1 MGYKCRQIARRRGL
15 TIRGSW
21 AIVFVYDFVLDE
33 ESFLEQV
40 TDHTLAAARK
50 VIAVHINYPS
60 RAAQRGRTPEQPSY
74 FLKPSSSLAL
84 SGSTVERPAGCELL
98 GYEGEI
104 ALIIGK
110 PARRVGIEDAWNHVE
125 WVTASNDLG
134 VYDLRWADKGSN
146 LRSKG
151 GDGFTPVGPGLIAA
165 DAVDPAG
172 LRIRTWHNGELVQ
185 DDTTRDLLFPFAR
198 LVADLSQLLTLE
210 EGDIILT
217 GTPAGASVA
226 KPGDVLE
233 VEVSAAAGSGSTTP
247 GGAAAGEVTTGGVTT
262 GGLTEGGITTG
273 GITTGRLVTLVAE
286 GTTPFGDFGAQPRT
300 DDLQREEAYGSRAAA
315 GLPAAEHVP
324 SEEAPAADAAAP
336 AVVPVLTPEL
346 KAKLESVCT
355 ATLSS
360 QLRKRGLNNVSIDGL
375 TSTRPEKRI
384 VGLARTLRYV
394 PNREDLF
401 KTHGGGFNA
410 QKKAIDSVNEG
421 EILVMEARGEK
432 GTGTIGDILALRAQV
447 RGAAAI
453 ITDGGVRDFSAVA
466 AMDMPTYYA
475 NPHPA
480 VLGRRH
486 IPWDTDITI
495 ACGGTTVQPGDI
507 IVADADGILVIPP
520 ALAAELADDSIAQ
533 EREEAFITEMVQQG
547 HSVDGLYP
555 LNAEWRAR
563 YVNWEAGKAN
573 E

>member
-1 MGYKCRQIARRRGL
+1 M
-15 TIRGSW
+15 
-21 AIVFVYDFVLDE
+21 
-33 ESFLEQV
+33 EQV
-40 TDHTLAAARK
+40 TDHLLAAARK

-74 FLKPSSSLAL
+74 FLKPSSSLATG
-84 SGSTVERPAGCELL
+84 SAEAPSTVERPAGCELL

-110 PARRVGIEDAWNHVE
+110 PARRVSVEDAWSHVE
-125 WVTASNDLG
+125 WITASNDLG
-134 VYDLRWADKGSN
+134 VYDLRYADKGSN

-165 DAVDPAG
+165 DAVTPEQ
-172 LRIRTWHNGELVQ
+172 LRIRTWHNGNLVQ
-185 DDTTRDLLFPFAR
+185 DDTTEDLLFPFAR

-226 KPGDVLE
+226 KPGDVVE
-233 VEVSAAAGSGSTTP
+233 VEVSTP
-247 GGAAAGEVTTGGVTT
+247 DGA
-262 GGLTEGGITTG
+262 L
-273 GITTGRLVTLVAE
+273 TTGRLVTAVE
-286 GTTPFGDFGAQPRT
+286 DGTTPFADFGARPKT
-300 DDLQREEAYGSRAAA
+300 DDLQREEAYGSREAA
-315 GLPAAEHVP
+315 GLAPVAGAAVG
-324 SEEAPAADAAAP
+324 
-336 AVVPVLTPEL
+336 PVLSPEL

-375 TSTRPEKRI
+375 SSTRPEKRI

-453 ITDGGVRDFSAVA
+453 ITDGGVRDFAAVA

-507 IVADADGILVIPP
+507 IVADSDGILVIPP
-520 ALAAELADDSIAQ
+520 ALAEELADDSIAQ
-533 EREEAFITEMVQQG
+533 EREEVFIAEMVAQG

-555 LNAEWRAR
+555 LNAEWRGK
-563 YVNWEAGKAN
+563 YEQWEAGKAN
-573 E
+573 D

>member
-1 MGYKCRQIARRRGL
+1 M
-15 TIRGSW
+15 
-21 AIVFVYDFVLDE
+21 
-33 ESFLEQV
+33 EQV
-40 TDHTLAAARK
+40 TDHILAAARK

-74 FLKPSSSLAL
+74 FLKPSSSLATG
-84 SGSTVERPAGCELL
+84 SAEAPSTVERPAGCELL
-98 GYEGEI
+98 GFEGEI

-110 PARRVGIEDAWNHVE
+110 PARRVGLGDAWSHVE

-134 VYDLRWADKGSN
+134 VYDLRYADKGSN

-151 GDGFTPVGPGLIAA
+151 GDGFTPIGPALIPA
-165 DAVDPAG
+165 DTVDPAQ

-185 DDTTRDLLFPFAR
+185 DDTTEDLLFPFAR

-226 KPGDVLE
+226 KPGDVVE
-233 VEVSAAAGSGSTTP
+233 VEVSTSTTAAGSAAAGPS
-247 GGAAAGEVTTGGVTT
+247 
-262 GGLTEGGITTG
+262 
-273 GITTGRLVTLVAE
+273 TGRLVTRVEE
-286 GTTPFGDFGAQPRT
+286 GSTPFADFGARPRT

-315 GLPAAEHVP
+315 GLAAVG
-324 SEEAPAADAAAP
+324 
-336 AVVPVLTPEL
+336 PVLTPEL

-447 RGAAAI
+447 RGAAAV

-507 IVADADGILVIPP
+507 IVADSDGILVIPP
-520 ALAAELADDSIAQ
+520 AMAEEIADDSIAQ
-533 EREEAFITEMVQQG
+533 EREEVFIAEMVAQG

-555 LNAEWRAR
+555 LNAEWRAK
-563 YVNWEAGKAN
+563 YEEWEAGKGN
-573 E
+573 D

>member
-1 MGYKCRQIARRRGL
+1 MTLEFRTEEVSQDMLAR
-15 TIRGSW
+15 T
-21 AIVFVYDFVLDE
+21 
-33 ESFLEQV
+33 
-40 TDHTLAAARK
+40 RK

-60 RAAQRGRTPEQPSY
+60 RAAQRGRTPQQPSY

-84 SGSTVERPAGCELL
+84 GSAEAPGIVERPAGCELL

-110 PARRVGIEDAWNHVE
+110 SARRVGLEDAWSHVE

-134 VYDLRWADKGSN
+134 VYDLRYADKGSN
-146 LRSKG
+146 VRSKG
-151 GDGFTPVGPGLIAA
+151 GDGFTPVGPALIPA
-165 DAVDPAG
+165 DAVDPAA
-172 LRIRTWHNGELVQ
+172 LTIRTWHNGELVQ
-185 DDTTRDLLFPFAR
+185 DDTTEDLLFPFGR

-226 KPGDVLE
+226 KPGDV
-233 VEVSAAAGSGSTTP
+233 VEI
-247 GGAAAGEVTTGGVTT
+247 EVTGG
-262 GGLTEGGITTG
+262 GFSS
-273 GITTGRLVTLVAE
+273 GRLTTKVTE
-286 GTTPFGDFGAQPRT
+286 GTTPFADFGARPKA
-300 DDLQREEAYGSRAAA
+300 DDMQREEAYGSREAA
-315 GLPAAEHVP
+315 GLQA
-324 SEEAPAADAAAP
+324 SEQAAA
-336 AVVPVLTPEL
+336 VSVLTPEL
-346 KAKLESVCT
+346 KSKLESVAT

-375 TSTRPEKRI
+375 QATRPDRKV

-410 QKKAIDSVNEG
+410 QKRAIDSVNEG

-432 GTGTIGDILALRAQV
+432 GTGTVGDILALRAQV

-453 ITDGGVRDFSAVA
+453 ITDGGVRDYSAVA
-466 AMDMPTYYA
+466 DLEMPTYFA

-495 ACGGTTVQPGDI
+495 ACGGATVQPGDI
-507 IVADADGILVIPP
+507 IVADSDGILVIPP
-520 ALAAELADDSIAQ
+520 AIAEELVDDCIAQ
-533 EREEAFITEMVQQG
+533 EKEETFIFQMVQEG
-547 HSVDGLYP
+547 NSVDGLYP
-555 LNAEWRAR
+555 MNAEWQAR
-563 YVNWEAGKAN
+563 YQEWSARRHAAEGAHSD
-573 E
+573 

>member
-1 MGYKCRQIARRRGL
+1 MRRNVEL
-15 TIRGSW
+15 
-21 AIVFVYDFVLDE
+21 VNED
-33 ESFLEQV
+33 
-40 TDHTLAAARK
+40 TLASVRK

-60 RAAQRGRTPEQPSY
+60 RAAQRGRTPAQPSY

-84 SGSTVERPAGCELL
+84 TGGTVERPAGCELL

-104 ALIIGK
+104 ALVIGK
-110 PARRVGIEDAWNHVE
+110 AARRVSIEDAWSHVAA
-125 WVTASNDLG
+125 VTASNDLG

-151 GDGFTPVGPGLIAA
+151 GDGFTPVGPALIPA
-165 DAVDPAG
+165 DAVDPAQ
-172 LRIRTWHNGELVQ
+172 LRVRTWHNGDLVQ
-185 DDTTRDLLFPFAR
+185 DDTTEDLLFPFSR

-226 KPGDVLE
+226 RPGDVLE
-233 VEVSAAAGSGSTTP
+233 VEVSA
-247 GGAAAGEVTTGGVTT
+247 
-262 GGLTEGGITTG
+262 GGL
-273 GITTGRLVTLVAE
+273 TTGRLATTVVE
-286 GTTPFGDFGAQPRT
+286 GTTPFADFGARPRV
-300 DDLQREEAYGSRAAA
+300 DDLQREEAYGSREAA
-315 GLPAAEHVP
+315 GLAPAAEAAVG
-324 SEEAPAADAAAP
+324 PA
-336 AVVPVLTPEL
+336 LSPEL
-346 KAKLESVCT
+346 KAKLESVAT

-360 QLRKRGLNNVSIDGL
+360 QMRKRGLNNVSIDGL
-375 TSTRPEKRI
+375 QGTRPDRRV

-432 GTGTIGDILALRAQV
+432 GTGTVGDILALRAQV

-453 ITDGGVRDFSAVA
+453 ITDGGVRDFTAVA
-466 AMDMPTYYA
+466 GLDMPTYFA

-495 ACGGTTVQPGDI
+495 ACGGATVQPGDI

-520 ALAAELADDSIAQ
+520 AIAEELVDDCIQQ
-533 EREEAFITEMVQQG
+533 EKEEAFIFEMVKQG
-547 HSVDGLYP
+547 NSVDGLYP
-555 LNAEWRAR
+555 MNAEWQNKYAE
-563 YVNWEAGKAN
+563 WERMGSRKS
-573 E
+573 

>member
-1 MGYKCRQIARRRGL
+1 M
-15 TIRGSW
+15 
-21 AIVFVYDFVLDE
+21 
-33 ESFLEQV
+33 EQV
-40 TDHTLAAARK
+40 TDHLLAAARK

-74 FLKPSSSLAL
+74 FLKPSSSLAFG
-84 SGSTVERPAGCELL
+84 SAEAPSTVERPAGCELL

-110 PARRVGIEDAWNHVE
+110 PARRVGIEDAWSHVE

-134 VYDLRWADKGSN
+134 VYDLRYADKGSN

-165 DAVDPAG
+165 DAVDPAK
-172 LRIRTWHNGELVQ
+172 LRIRTWHNGDLVQ
-185 DDTTRDLLFPFAR
+185 DDTTEDLLFPFAR

-226 KPGDVLE
+226 TPGDVIE
-233 VEVSAAAGSGSTTP
+233 VEVSTVGVSTESTTAGSGS
-247 GGAAAGEVTTGGVTT
+247 AE
-262 GGLTEGGITTG
+262 L
-273 GITTGRLVTLVAE
+273 TTGRLVTRVGE
-286 GTTPFGDFGAQPRT
+286 GTTAFADFGAQPKT
-300 DDLQREEAYGSRAAA
+300 DDTQREEAYGSREAA
-315 GLPAAEHVP
+315 GLASAHVAA
-324 SEEAPAADAAAP
+324 S
-336 AVVPVLTPEL
+336 VLSPEV

-375 TSTRPEKRI
+375 SSTRPEKRI

-520 ALAAELADDSIAQ
+520 ALAEELAEDSIAQ
-533 EREEAFITEMVQQG
+533 EREETFIAAMVAQG

-555 LNAEWRAR
+555 LNTEWRAK
-563 YVNWEAGKAN
+563 YEEWEAGTAN
-573 E
+573 D

>member
-1 MGYKCRQIARRRGL
+1 V
-15 TIRGSW
+15 T
-21 AIVFVYDFVLDE
+21 
-33 ESFLEQV
+33 EQLSQ
-40 TDHTLAAARK
+40 DRLAHTRK
-50 VIAVHINYPS
+50 VIAIHTNYPS
-60 RAAQRGRTPEQPSY
+60 RAAQRGRTPELPSY
-74 FLKPSSSLAL
+74 FLKPASSLAV
-84 SGSTVERPAGCELL
+84 SGSAVERPVGCELL

-104 ALIIGK
+104 ALVIGK
-110 PARRVGIEDAWNHVE
+110 PARRVGLEDAWSHVE

-134 VYDLRWADKGSN
+134 LYDLRYADKGSN

-151 GDGFTPVGPGLIAA
+151 GDGFTPVGPALIPA
-165 DAVDPAG
+165 DAVDPAR

-185 DDTTRDLLFPFAR
+185 EDTTEELLFPFAR

-226 KPGDVLE
+226 QPGDVVE
-233 VEVSAAAGSGSTTP
+233 VEVATID
-247 GGAAAGEVTTGGVTT
+247 GE
-262 GGLTEGGITTG
+262 LS
-273 GITTGRLVTLVAE
+273 TGRLVTRIE
-286 GTTPFGDFGAQPRT
+286 QGSTPFAEFGALPKA
-300 DDLQREEAYGSRAAA
+300 DDVQREEAYGSREAA
-315 GLPAAEHVP
+315 GLPPAEGPATPVL
-324 SEEAPAADAAAP
+324 SEE
-336 AVVPVLTPEL
+336 L
-346 KAKLESVCT
+346 KRKLKSVCT

-360 QLRKRGLNNVSIDGL
+360 QLRRRGLNNVSIDGL
-375 TSTRPEKRI
+375 QATRPDRRV

-401 KTHGGGFNA
+401 STHGGGYNA
-410 QKKAIDSVNEG
+410 QKRAIDSVNEG

-466 AMDMPTYYA
+466 ALDLPTYYS

-495 ACGGTTVQPGDI
+495 ACGGATVQPGDI
-507 IVADADGILVIPP
+507 IVADSDGILVIPP
-520 ALAAELADDSIAQ
+520 ALAEELADDSIDQ
-533 EREEAFITEMVQQG
+533 EREEVFIAEMVEQG
-547 HSVDGLYP
+547 YSVDGLYP
-555 LNAEWRAR
+555 LNAEWRTR
-563 YVNWEAGKAN
+563 YEEWAAAKEAEN
-573 E
+573 D

>member
-1 MGYKCRQIARRRGL
+1 M
-15 TIRGSW
+15 
-21 AIVFVYDFVLDE
+21 
-33 ESFLEQV
+33 EQV
-40 TDHTLAAARK
+40 TDHILAAARK

-74 FLKPSSSLAL
+74 FLKPSSSLAI
-84 SGSTVERPAGCELL
+84 GSAAAPTSVERPAGCELL

-110 PARRVGIEDAWNHVE
+110 PARRVGIEDAWSHVE

-134 VYDLRWADKGSN
+134 VYDLRYADKGSN

-165 DAVDPAG
+165 DAVDPAE

-185 DDTTRDLLFPFAR
+185 DDTTGDLLFPFAR

-226 KPGDVLE
+226 KPGDVVE
-233 VEVSAAAGSGSTTP
+233 VEVSA
-247 GGAAAGEVTTGGVTT
+247 TTGGTA
-262 GGLTEGGITTG
+262 GAEL
-273 GITTGRLVTLVAE
+273 TTGRLVTRVAD
-286 GTTPFGDFGAQPRT
+286 GTTPFADFGARPKT
-300 DDLQREEAYGSRAAA
+300 DDLQREEAYGSREAA
-315 GLPAAEHVP
+315 GLAAVG
-324 SEEAPAADAAAP
+324 
-336 AVVPVLTPEL
+336 PVLSAEL

-360 QLRKRGLNNVSIDGL
+360 QLRKRGLDNVSIDGL
-375 TSTRPEKRI
+375 TSTRPEQRI

-520 ALAAELADDSIAQ
+520 ALAEELADDSIAQ
-533 EREEAFITEMVQQG
+533 EREETFIAEMVQQG

-555 LNAEWRAR
+555 LNAAWRTR
-563 YVNWEAGKAN
+563 YQEWEAGKAHD
-573 E
+573 

>member
-1 MGYKCRQIARRRGL
+1 
-15 TIRGSW
+15 
-21 AIVFVYDFVLDE
+21 
-33 ESFLEQV
+33 LEQV

-50 VIAVHINYPS
+50 VIAVHLNYPS

-84 SGSTVERPAGCELL
+84 SDSSVERPAGCELL
-98 GYEGEI
+98 GFEGEV
-104 ALIIGK
+104 ALVIGK
-110 PARRVGIEDAWNHVE
+110 DARRVSIEDAWSYVAA
-125 WVTASNDLG
+125 VTASNDLG
-134 VYDLRWADKGSN
+134 VYDLRYADKGSN
-146 LRSKG
+146 VRSKG
-151 GDGFTPVGPGLIAA
+151 GDGFTPVGPALIPA

-185 DDTTRDLLFPFAR
+185 DDTTADLLFPFAR
-198 LVADLSQLLTLE
+198 LVADLSQLLTLQ

-226 KPGDVLE
+226 RPGDVVE
-233 VEVSAAAGSGSTTP
+233 VEVS
-247 GGAAAGEVTTGGVTT
+247 GGAHS
-262 GGLTEGGITTG
+262 
-273 GITTGRLVTLVAE
+273 TGRLRTTVTE
-286 GTTPFGDFGAQPRT
+286 GTTPFADFGAGPKA
-300 DDLQREEAYGSRAAA
+300 DDTQREEAYGCRAAA
-315 GLPAAEHVP
+315 GLPESGTAENTA
-324 SEEAPAADAAAP
+324 SA
-336 AVVPVLTPEL
+336 LSPEL

-375 TSTRPEKRI
+375 QSTRPGKRI

-410 QKKAIDSVNEG
+410 QKRAIDTVNDG

-432 GTGTIGDILALRAQV
+432 GTGTVGDILALRAQV

-453 ITDGGVRDFSAVA
+453 ITDGGVRDLSAVA
-466 AMDMPTYYA
+466 ALEMPTYFA

-486 IPWDTDITI
+486 VPWDTDITI

-520 ALAAELADDSIAQ
+520 SLAAELAEDSIAQ
-533 EREEAFITEMVQQG
+533 EREEAFIAEMVAQG

-555 LNAEWRAR
+555 LDAAWRGKYEAWDAEQPRD
-563 YVNWEAGKAN
+563 
-573 E
+573 

>member
-1 MGYKCRQIARRRGL
+1 MRSN
-15 TIRGSW
+15 T
-21 AIVFVYDFVLDE
+21 
-33 ESFLEQV
+33 LEQV
-40 TDHTLAAARK
+40 TGQILGAARK

-74 FLKPSSSLAL
+74 FLKPSSSLATG
-84 SGSTVERPAGCELL
+84 SAAAPSTVERPAGCELL

-110 PARRVGIEDAWNHVE
+110 PARRVGVEDAWSHVE

-134 VYDLRWADKGSN
+134 VYDLRYADKGSN

-165 DAVDPAG
+165 DAVDPAQ

-185 DDTTRDLLFPFAR
+185 DDTTEDLLFPFAR

-226 KPGDVLE
+226 KPGDVVE
-233 VEVSAAAGSGSTTP
+233 VEVNAGD
-247 GGAAAGEVTTGGVTT
+247 
-262 GGLTEGGITTG
+262 L
-273 GITTGRLVTLVAE
+273 TTGRLATRVEE
-286 GTTPFGDFGAQPRT
+286 GTTPFADFGAQPRT
-300 DDLQREEAYGSRAAA
+300 DDLQREEAYGSREAA
-315 GLPAAEHVP
+315 GLAAVG
-324 SEEAPAADAAAP
+324 
-336 AVVPVLTPEL
+336 PVLSPEL

-375 TSTRPEKRI
+375 NSTRPEKRI

-447 RGAAAI
+447 RGAAAV

-466 AMDMPTYYA
+466 AMDMPTYYS

-520 ALAAELADDSIAQ
+520 ALAEELADDSIAQ
-533 EREEAFITEMVQQG
+533 EREEAFIAEMVQQG

-555 LNAEWRAR
+555 LNSEWRAK
-563 YVNWEAGKAN
+563 YDEWEGPAHD
-573 E
+573 

>member
-1 MGYKCRQIARRRGL
+1 M
-15 TIRGSW
+15 
-21 AIVFVYDFVLDE
+21 
-33 ESFLEQV
+33 EQV
-40 TDHTLAAARK
+40 TDHILAAARK

-74 FLKPSSSLAL
+74 FLKPSSSLGL

-110 PARRVGIEDAWNHVE
+110 PARRIGVEDAWSHVE

-134 VYDLRWADKGSN
+134 VYDLRYADKGSN

-185 DDTTRDLLFPFAR
+185 DDTTEDLLFPFAR

-226 KPGDVLE
+226 KPGDVVE
-233 VEVSAAAGSGSTTP
+233 VEVSTTTAGA
-247 GGAAAGEVTTGGVTT
+247 GGA
-262 GGLTEGGITTG
+262 GLA
-273 GITTGRLVTLVAE
+273 TGRLVTRVEE
-286 GTTPFGDFGAQPRT
+286 GTTPFADFGARPKT
-300 DDLQREEAYGSRAAA
+300 DDLQREEAYGSREAA
-315 GLPAAEHVP
+315 GLAAG
-324 SEEAPAADAAAP
+324 AAT
-336 AVVPVLTPEL
+336 VPVLTPKL

-375 TSTRPEKRI
+375 SSTRPERRI

-507 IVADADGILVIPP
+507 IVADSDGILVIPP

-533 EREEAFITEMVQQG
+533 EREEVFIAEMVQQG

-563 YVNWEAGKAN
+563 YEEWEAGTK
-573 E
+573 

>member
-1 MGYKCRQIARRRGL
+1 M
-15 TIRGSW
+15 
-21 AIVFVYDFVLDE
+21 D
-33 ESFLEQV
+33 QV
-40 TDHTLAAARK
+40 TDHLLAAARK

-74 FLKPSSSLAL
+74 FLKPPSSLAT
-84 SGSTVERPAGCELL
+84 GSEQTPSIVERPAGCELL

-104 ALIIGK
+104 ALVIGK
-110 PARRVGIEDAWNHVE
+110 PARRVGLEDAWSHVE

-134 VYDLRWADKGSN
+134 VYDLRYADKGSN

-165 DAVDPAG
+165 DSVNPAG

-185 DDTTRDLLFPFAR
+185 DDTTEDLLFPFAR

-226 KPGDVLE
+226 QPGDVVE
-233 VEVSAAAGSGSTTP
+233 VEVSTVEVSAG
-247 GGAAAGEVTTGGVTT
+247 AVTS
-262 GGLTEGGITTG
+262 
-273 GITTGRLVTLVAE
+273 GRLVTRVAE
-286 GTTPFGDFGAQPRT
+286 GTTAFADFGARPKT
-300 DDLQREEAYGSRAAA
+300 DDVQREEAYGSREAA
-315 GLPAAEHVP
+315 GLSPDQSAAVG
-324 SEEAPAADAAAP
+324 
-336 AVVPVLTPEL
+336 PVLSPEL

-466 AMDMPTYYA
+466 AMDMPTYYS

-507 IVADADGILVIPP
+507 IVADSDGILVIPP
-520 ALAAELADDSIAQ
+520 ALAEELADDSIVQ
-533 EREEAFITEMVQQG
+533 EREETFIAEMVQQG

-555 LNAEWRAR
+555 LNTEWRAK
-563 YVNWEAGKAN
+563 YEQWETDKADD
-573 E
+573 

>member
-1 MGYKCRQIARRRGL
+1 
-15 TIRGSW
+15 
-21 AIVFVYDFVLDE
+21 
-33 ESFLEQV
+33 LEQV
-40 TDHTLAAARK
+40 TDHLLAAARK

-74 FLKPSSSLAL
+74 FLKPSSSLAIG
-84 SGSTVERPAGCELL
+84 SAEAPSTVERPAGCELL

-110 PARRVGIEDAWNHVE
+110 PARRVGIEDAWSHVE

-134 VYDLRWADKGSN
+134 VYDLRYADKGSN

-151 GDGFTPVGPGLIAA
+151 GDGFTPIGPGLIAA
-165 DAVDPAG
+165 DAVNPAQ

-185 DDTTRDLLFPFAR
+185 DDTTEDLLFPFAR
-198 LVADLSQLLTLE
+198 LIADLSQLLTLE

-226 KPGDVLE
+226 KPGDVIE
-233 VEVSAAAGSGSTTP
+233 VEVSTP
-247 GGAAAGEVTTGGVTT
+247 DATS
-262 GGLTEGGITTG
+262 
-273 GITTGRLVTLVAE
+273 GRLATRVEE
-286 GTTPFGDFGAQPRT
+286 GTTPFADFGARPKT
-300 DDLQREEAYGSRAAA
+300 DDVQREEAYGSREAA
-315 GLPAAEHVP
+315 GLAAVGP
-324 SEEAPAADAAAP
+324 LLS
-336 AVVPVLTPEL
+336 LEL

-447 RGAAAI
+447 RGAAAV

-466 AMDMPTYYA
+466 AMDMPTYYS

-520 ALAAELADDSIAQ
+520 ALAEELADDSIAQ
-533 EREEAFITEMVQQG
+533 EREEAFIAEMVRQG

-555 LNAEWRAR
+555 LNSEWRAK
-563 YVNWEAGKAN
+563 YDEWEGPAHD
-573 E
+573 

>member
-1 MGYKCRQIARRRGL
+1 M
-15 TIRGSW
+15 
-21 AIVFVYDFVLDE
+21 
-33 ESFLEQV
+33 EQV

-60 RAAQRGRTPEQPSY
+60 RAAQRGRMPEQPSY

-104 ALIIGK
+104 ALVIGT
-110 PARRVGIEDAWNHVE
+110 PARRVGLEDAWSHVQ

-134 VYDLRWADKGSN
+134 VYDLRYADKGSN

-151 GDGFTPVGPGLIAA
+151 GDGFTPVGPALIPAA
-165 DAVDPAG
+165 DVDPSG

-185 DDTTRDLLFPFAR
+185 DDTTEELLFPFAR

-210 EGDIILT
+210 PGDIILT

-226 KPGDVLE
+226 RPGDVVE
-233 VEVSAAAGSGSTTP
+233 VEV
-247 GGAAAGEVTTGGVTT
+247 TGG
-262 GGLTEGGITTG
+262 GLSS
-273 GITTGRLVTLVAE
+273 GRLATTVTE
-286 GTTPFGDFGAQPRT
+286 GTTAFADFGARPKS
-300 DDLQREEAYGSRAAA
+300 DDTQREEAYGSREAA
-315 GLPAAEHVP
+315 GL
-324 SEEAPAADAAAP
+324 P

-346 KAKLESVCT
+346 KKKLESVAT

-375 TSTRPEKRI
+375 QATRPDRRV

-401 KTHGGGFNA
+401 TTHGGGFNA
-410 QKKAIDSVNEG
+410 QKRAIDSVNEG

-432 GTGTIGDILALRAQV
+432 GTGTVGDILALRAQM

-466 AMDMPTYYA
+466 GLDMPTYFA

-495 ACGGTTVQPGDI
+495 ACGGATVQPGDI
-507 IVADADGILVIPP
+507 IVADSDGILVIPP
-520 ALAAELADDSIAQ
+520 AIADELVDECIAQ
-533 EREEAFITEMVQQG
+533 EKEEAFIFEMVKQG
-547 HSVDGLYP
+547 NSVDGLYP
-555 LNAEWRAR
+555 MNAQWRAR
-563 YVNWEAGKAN
+563 YEEWEGAQGD
-573 E
+573 

>member
-1 MGYKCRQIARRRGL
+1 MEK
-15 TIRGSW
+15 
-21 AIVFVYDFVLDE
+21 
-33 ESFLEQV
+33 V

-74 FLKPSSSLAL
+74 FLKPPSSLAL
-84 SGSTVERPAGCELL
+84 GSAGAPSVVERPAGCELL
-98 GYEGEI
+98 GFEGEI

-110 PARRVGIEDAWNHVE
+110 PARRVAVEAAWSHVE

-134 VYDLRWADKGSN
+134 VYDLRYADKGSN

-151 GDGFTPVGPGLIAA
+151 GDGFTPIGPGLIAA
-165 DAVDPAG
+165 HTVDPAG
-172 LRIRTWHNGELVQ
+172 LRVRTWHNGDLVQ
-185 DDTTRDLLFPFAR
+185 DDTTGDLLFPFAR
-198 LVADLSQLLTLE
+198 LIADLSQLLTLE

-233 VEVSAAAGSGSTTP
+233 VEVS
-247 GGAAAGEVTTGGVTT
+247 T
-262 GGLTEGGITTG
+262 GGL
-273 GITTGRLVTLVAE
+273 TTGRLVTRVEE
-286 GTTPFGDFGAQPRT
+286 GSTALADFGARPRT

-315 GLPAAEHVP
+315 GLPAVE
-324 SEEAPAADAAAP
+324 ST
-336 AVVPVLTPEL
+336 AVGHVLTLEL
-346 KAKLESVCT
+346 KAKLESVST

-375 TSTRPEKRI
+375 SSTRPERRI

-410 QKKAIDSVNEG
+410 QKQAIDSVNEG

-466 AMDMPTYYA
+466 AMEMPTYYA

-495 ACGGTTVQPGDI
+495 SCGGTTVQPGDI
-507 IVADADGILVIPP
+507 IVADSDGILVIPP
-520 ALAAELADDSIAQ
+520 GLAEELADDSIIQ
-533 EREEAFITEMVQQG
+533 EREETFIAEMVAQG

-555 LNAEWRAR
+555 LNAEWRTKYEEWDAMR
-563 YVNWEAGKAN
+563 SRHSR
-573 E
+573 

>member
-1 MGYKCRQIARRRGL
+1 
-15 TIRGSW
+15 
-21 AIVFVYDFVLDE
+21 
-33 ESFLEQV
+33 LEQV
-40 TDHTLAAARK
+40 NEDTLGAARK

-60 RAAQRGRTPEQPSY
+60 RAAQRGRTPAQPSY
-74 FLKPSSSLAL
+74 FLKPSSSLSL
-84 SGSTVERPAGCELL
+84 SGSGVERPAGCELL

-104 ALIIGK
+104 ALVIGK
-110 PARRVGIEDAWNHVE
+110 AARRVGIDDAWSHVAA
-125 WVTASNDLG
+125 VTASNDLG

-151 GDGFTPVGPGLIAA
+151 GDGFTPVGPALIPA
-165 DAVDPAG
+165 DAVDPAQ
-172 LRIRTWHNGELVQ
+172 LRIRTWHNGQLVQ
-185 DDTTRDLLFPFAR
+185 DDTTEDLLFPFAR

-233 VEVSAAAGSGSTTP
+233 VEVSAGD
-247 GGAAAGEVTTGGVTT
+247 
-262 GGLTEGGITTG
+262 L
-273 GITTGRLVTLVAE
+273 TTGRLVTRVEE
-286 GTTPFGDFGAQPRT
+286 GTTPFADFGAVPKV
-300 DDLQREEAYGSRAAA
+300 DDLQREEAWGSREAA
-315 GLPAAEHVP
+315 GLPAAEGT
-324 SEEAPAADAAAP
+324 EAGAA
-336 AVVPVLTPEL
+336 VGPVLSPGL
-346 KAKLESVCT
+346 KAKLESVAT

-375 TSTRPEKRI
+375 QATRPDRRV

-410 QKKAIDSVNEG
+410 QKQAIDSVNEG

-432 GTGTIGDILALRAQV
+432 GTGTVGDILALRAQV

-453 ITDGGVRDFSAVA
+453 ITDGGVRDYTAVA
-466 AMDMPTYYA
+466 GLEMPTYFA

-495 ACGGTTVQPGDI
+495 ACGGATVQPGDI
-507 IVADADGILVIPP
+507 IVADSDGILVIPP
-520 ALAAELADDSIAQ
+520 AIAEELVEDCIQQ
-533 EREEAFITEMVQQG
+533 EKEETFIFEMVKQG
-547 HSVDGLYP
+547 NSVDGLYP
-555 LNAEWRAR
+555 MNAEWQIR
-563 YVNWEAGKAN
+563 YKEWEAGN
-573 E
+573 TDD

>member
-1 MGYKCRQIARRRGL
+1 MTLEFRTQELSQDMLAR
-15 TIRGSW
+15 T
-21 AIVFVYDFVLDE
+21 
-33 ESFLEQV
+33 
-40 TDHTLAAARK
+40 RK

-60 RAAQRGRTPEQPSY
+60 RAAQRGRSPEQPSY

-84 SGSTVERPAGCELL
+84 GSADSPGAVERPAGCELL

-104 ALIIGK
+104 ALVIGK
-110 PARRVGIEDAWNHVE
+110 SARRVGLDDAWSHVE

-134 VYDLRWADKGSN
+134 VYDLRYADKGSN
-146 LRSKG
+146 VRSKG
-151 GDGFTPVGPGLIAA
+151 GDGFTPVGPALIPA
-165 DAVDPAG
+165 DAVDPTG
-172 LRIRTWHNGELVQ
+172 LRIRTWHNGDLVQ
-185 DDTTRDLLFPFAR
+185 DDTTEDLLFPFAQ

-226 KPGDVLE
+226 KPGDV
-233 VEVSAAAGSGSTTP
+233 VEI
-247 GGAAAGEVTTGGVTT
+247 EVTGGDFSS
-262 GGLTEGGITTG
+262 
-273 GITTGRLVTLVAE
+273 GRLATKVTE
-286 GTTPFGDFGAQPRT
+286 GTTPFADFGARPQT
-300 DDLQREEAYGSRAAA
+300 DDTQREEAYGSREAA
-315 GLPAAEHVP
+315 GLPVP
-324 SEEAPAADAAAP
+324 ENAS
-336 AVVPVLTPEL
+336 VLTPEL
-346 KAKLESVCT
+346 KAKLESVAT

-375 TSTRPEKRI
+375 QATRPDRKV

-410 QKKAIDSVNEG
+410 QKRAIDSVNDG

-432 GTGTIGDILALRAQV
+432 GTGTVGDILALRAQV

-453 ITDGGVRDFSAVA
+453 ITDGGVRDYSAVA
-466 AMDMPTYYA
+466 ELEMPTYFA

-495 ACGGTTVQPGDI
+495 ACGGATVQPGDI
-507 IVADADGILVIPP
+507 IVADSDGILVIPP
-520 ALAAELADDSIAQ
+520 AIAEELVDDCIAQ
-533 EREEAFITEMVQQG
+533 EKEETFIFQMVQEG
-547 HSVDGLYP
+547 NSVDGLYP
-555 LNAEWRAR
+555 MNAEWQAR
-563 YVNWEAGKAN
+563 YAEWSARRQTGEGAHSD
-573 E
+573 

>member
-1 MGYKCRQIARRRGL
+1 M
-15 TIRGSW
+15 
-21 AIVFVYDFVLDE
+21 
-33 ESFLEQV
+33 EQV

-50 VIAVHINYPS
+50 VIAVHLNYPS
-60 RAAQRGRTPEQPSY
+60 RAAQRGRTPDQPSY
-74 FLKPSSSLAL
+74 FLKPSSSLAIG
-84 SGSTVERPAGCELL
+84 SAEAPSTVERPAGCELL
-98 GYEGEI
+98 GFEGEI

-110 PARRVGIEDAWNHVE
+110 PARRVSIGDAWSHVE
-125 WVTASNDLG
+125 WITASNDLG
-134 VYDLRWADKGSN
+134 VYDLRYADKGSN

-151 GDGFTPVGPGLIAA
+151 GDGFTPIGPGLVTA
-165 DAVDPAG
+165 DILDPAK
-172 LRIRTWHNGELVQ
+172 LRIRTWHNGHLVQ
-185 DDTTRDLLFPFAR
+185 DDTTEDLLFPFAR

-210 EGDIILT
+210 QGDIILT

-226 KPGDVLE
+226 TPGDVLE
-233 VEVSAAAGSGSTTP
+233 VEVSTADGR
-247 GGAAAGEVTTGGVTT
+247 
-262 GGLTEGGITTG
+262 L
-273 GITTGRLVTLVAE
+273 TTGRLVTSVEE
-286 GTTPFGDFGAQPRT
+286 GTTAFADFGAAPKV
-300 DDLQREEAYGSRAAA
+300 DDLQREEAYGSREAA
-315 GLPAAEHVP
+315 GL
-324 SEEAPAADAAAP
+324 APAEAAA
-336 AVVPVLTPEL
+336 VGPVLSAEL
-346 KAKLESVCT
+346 KAKLESVAT

-375 TSTRPEKRI
+375 QATRPDRRV

-401 KTHGGGFNA
+401 TTHGGGFNA

-453 ITDGGVRDFSAVA
+453 ITDGGVRDFAAVA
-466 AMDMPTYYA
+466 AMEMPTYYS

-486 IPWDTDITI
+486 IPWDTDVTI

-507 IVADADGILVIPP
+507 IVADSDGILVVPP
-520 ALAAELADDSIAQ
+520 ALAEELADDSIAQ
-533 EREEAFITEMVQQG
+533 EREEVFIAEMVQQG

-555 LNAEWRAR
+555 LNAGWRAKYR
-563 YVNWEAGKAN
+563 QWEADQAHD
-573 E
+573 

>member
-1 MGYKCRQIARRRGL
+1 
-15 TIRGSW
+15 
-21 AIVFVYDFVLDE
+21 
-33 ESFLEQV
+33 LEQV
-40 TDHTLAAARK
+40 TDHVLAAARK

-60 RAAQRGRTPEQPSY
+60 RAAQRGRAPQQPSY
-74 FLKPSSSLAL
+74 FLKPPSSLSL
-84 SGSTVERPAGCELL
+84 TGSAVERPAGCELL

-110 PARRVGIEDAWNHVE
+110 PARRVSLENAWGHVE

-134 VYDLRWADKGSN
+134 VYDLRHADKGSN

-151 GDGFTPVGPGLIAA
+151 GDGFTPVGPALIPA
-165 DAVDPAG
+165 DAVDPSK
-172 LRIRTWHNGELVQ
+172 LRIRTWHNGQLVQ
-185 DDTTRDLLFPFAR
+185 DDTTGDLLFPFAR

-226 KPGDVLE
+226 KPGDVVE
-233 VEVSAAAGSGSTTP
+233 VEVSTVEISAESTTAGSTASGRS
-247 GGAAAGEVTTGGVTT
+247 
-262 GGLTEGGITTG
+262 
-273 GITTGRLVTLVAE
+273 TGRLVTRVEE
-286 GTTPFGDFGAQPRT
+286 GSTPFAGFGAQPKA
-300 DDLQREEAYGSRAAA
+300 DDLQREEAYGSREAA
-315 GLPAAEHVP
+315 GLP
-324 SEEAPAADAAAP
+324 SEETATVSALSPA
-336 AVVPVLTPEL
+336 L

-375 TSTRPEKRI
+375 TPTRPEKRI
-384 VGLARTLRYV
+384 VGLARTLRFV

-401 KTHGGGFNA
+401 TSHGGGFNA
-410 QKKAIDSVNEG
+410 QKRAIDSVNEG

-432 GTGTIGDILALRAQV
+432 GTGTIGDILALRAEV

-466 AMDMPTYYA
+466 ALEMPTYYA

-507 IVADADGILVIPP
+507 IVADADGILVVPP
-520 ALAAELADDSIAQ
+520 ALAEELADDSIVQ
-533 EREEAFITEMVQQG
+533 EREEAFIAEMVRQG

-555 LNAEWRAR
+555 LNDEWRTKYEKWDGMGSR
-563 YVNWEAGKAN
+563 QIQ
-573 E
+573 

>member
-1 MGYKCRQIARRRGL
+1 
-15 TIRGSW
+15 
-21 AIVFVYDFVLDE
+21 
-33 ESFLEQV
+33 LEQV
-40 TDHTLAAARK
+40 NGDILAAARK

-60 RAAQRGRTPEQPSY
+60 RAAQRGRTPAQPSY
-74 FLKPSSSLAL
+74 FLKPSSSLSL
-84 SGSTVERPAGCELL
+84 SGSAVERPAGCELL

-104 ALIIGK
+104 ALVIGK
-110 PARRVGIEDAWNHVE
+110 AARRVGIEDAWSHVAA
-125 WVTASNDLG
+125 VTASNDLG
-134 VYDLRWADKGSN
+134 VYDLRYADKGSN

-151 GDGFTPVGPGLIAA
+151 GDGFTPVGPALISA

-185 DDTTRDLLFPFAR
+185 DDTTEDLLFPFAR

-233 VEVSAAAGSGSTTP
+233 VEVSAGS
-247 GGAAAGEVTTGGVTT
+247 
-262 GGLTEGGITTG
+262 L
-273 GITTGRLVTLVAE
+273 TTGRLVTTVEE
-286 GTTPFGDFGAQPRT
+286 GTTPFADFGAAPKV
-300 DDLQREEAYGSRAAA
+300 DDLQREEAYGSREAA
-315 GLPAAEHVP
+315 GL
-324 SEEAPAADAAAP
+324 APAEAAAVGP
-336 AVVPVLTPEL
+336 LLSPEL
-346 KAKLESVCT
+346 KAKLESVAT

-375 TSTRPEKRI
+375 QATRPDRRV

-410 QKKAIDSVNEG
+410 QKRAIDSVNEG

-432 GTGTIGDILALRAQV
+432 GTGTVGDILALRAQV

-453 ITDGGVRDFSAVA
+453 ITDGGVRDYTAVA
-466 AMDMPTYYA
+466 GLEMPTYFA

-495 ACGGTTVQPGDI
+495 ACGGATVQPGDI
-507 IVADADGILVIPP
+507 IVADSDGILVIPP
-520 ALAAELADDSIAQ
+520 AIAEELVEDCIRQ
-533 EREEAFITEMVQQG
+533 EKEEAFIFEMVQQG
-547 HSVDGLYP
+547 NSVDGLYP
-555 LNAEWRAR
+555 MNAEWQGR
-563 YVNWEAGKAN
+563 YREWEAGHADD
-573 E
+573 

>member
-1 MGYKCRQIARRRGL
+1 M
-15 TIRGSW
+15 
-21 AIVFVYDFVLDE
+21 
-33 ESFLEQV
+33 EQV
-40 TDHTLAAARK
+40 TDHILAAARK

-60 RAAQRGRTPEQPSY
+60 RAAQRGRTPGQPSY

-110 PARRVGIEDAWNHVE
+110 PARRVGIEDAWSHVE

-134 VYDLRWADKGSN
+134 VYDLRYADKGSN

-165 DAVDPAG
+165 DTVDPAA
-172 LRIRTWHNGELVQ
+172 LRIRTWHNGGLVQ
-185 DDTTRDLLFPFAR
+185 DDTTEDLLFPFAR

-226 KPGDVLE
+226 KPGDVVE
-233 VEVSAAAGSGSTTP
+233 VEVSTVTASAD
-247 GGAAAGEVTTGGVTT
+247 GAE
-262 GGLTEGGITTG
+262 L
-273 GITTGRLVTLVAE
+273 TTGRLVNRVEE
-286 GTTPFGDFGAQPRT
+286 GTTPFADFGALPKT
-300 DDLQREEAYGSRAAA
+300 DDLQREEAYGSRDAA
-315 GLPAAEHVP
+315 GLPAVGQ
-324 SEEAPAADAAAP
+324 
-336 AVVPVLTPEL
+336 VLSPEL

-360 QLRKRGLNNVSIDGL
+360 QMRKRGLNNVSIDGL
-375 TSTRPEKRI
+375 TSTRPERRI

-432 GTGTIGDILALRAQV
+432 GTGTIGDILALRAEV

-466 AMDMPTYYA
+466 AMNMPTYYA

-520 ALAAELADDSIAQ
+520 ALAEELADDSIEQ
-533 EREEAFITEMVQQG
+533 EREETFIAEMVQQG

-555 LNAEWRAR
+555 LNAAWRTR
-563 YVNWEAGKAN
+563 YQEWEAGKAN
-573 E
+573 D

>member
-1 MGYKCRQIARRRGL
+1 M
-15 TIRGSW
+15 
-21 AIVFVYDFVLDE
+21 
-33 ESFLEQV
+33 EQV
-40 TDHTLAAARK
+40 TDRILAAARK

-74 FLKPSSSLAL
+74 FLKPSSSLATG
-84 SGSTVERPAGCELL
+84 SAEAPSTVERPAGCELL

-110 PARRVGIEDAWNHVE
+110 PARRVGVEDAWSHVE

-134 VYDLRWADKGSN
+134 VYDLRYADKGSN

-165 DAVDPAG
+165 DTVNPAE

-185 DDTTRDLLFPFAR
+185 DDTTGDLLFPFAR
-198 LVADLSQLLTLE
+198 LIADLSQLLTLE

-226 KPGDVLE
+226 RPGDVVE
-233 VEVSAAAGSGSTTP
+233 VEVSTSTTAGAAG
-247 GGAAAGEVTTGGVTT
+247 
-262 GGLTEGGITTG
+262 GGLS
-273 GITTGRLVTLVAE
+273 TGRLATRVEE
-286 GTTPFGDFGAQPRT
+286 GTTPFADFGARPRT
-300 DDLQREEAYGSRAAA
+300 DDLQREEAYGSREAA
-315 GLPAAEHVP
+315 GLAAVG
-324 SEEAPAADAAAP
+324 
-336 AVVPVLTPEL
+336 PVLPPEL

-375 TSTRPEKRI
+375 TSTRPDKRI

-447 RGAAAI
+447 RGAAAV

-466 AMDMPTYYA
+466 AMDMPTYYS

-520 ALAAELADDSIAQ
+520 ALAEELADDSIAQ
-533 EREEAFITEMVQQG
+533 EREETFIAEMVQQG

-555 LNAEWRAR
+555 LNSEWRAR
-563 YVNWEAGKAN
+563 YEEWEGPAHD
-573 E
+573 